1 MAKKGGKTV
10 GIWVTDEEHLRL
22 KLLADKQGRSV
33 SALAREQVQKLLA
46 TDLPEEK
53 ILDILTAI
61 LETQKEIRSLAK
73 IGTVNA
79 NTVRLGLLEIGG
91 LTIKGASQAASFKE
105 RVAAI
110 FEKNKEHFGLKTST
124 EK

>member
-53 ILDILTAI
+53 ILDILTVI